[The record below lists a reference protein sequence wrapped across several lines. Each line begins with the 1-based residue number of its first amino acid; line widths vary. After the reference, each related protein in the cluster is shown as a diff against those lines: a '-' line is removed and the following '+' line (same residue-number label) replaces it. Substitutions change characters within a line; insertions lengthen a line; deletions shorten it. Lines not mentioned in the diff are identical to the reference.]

1 MKVTILKP
9 AKSAMQSGKKNTKKW
24 LVKTNYDQTNRSVDP
39 TMGWI
44 SADNTLSQLKFSFT
58 SKQNAIKFCK
68 DNNYEYEVIEPKD
81 SSFKSK
87 SYTANFLK

>member
-1 MKVTILKP
+1 MKVTISRP
-9 AKSAMQSGKKNTKKW
+9 AKSAMQSGKKKSNNW
-24 LVKTNYDQTNRSVDP
+24 VVNTNYDQTDRSIDQ

-44 SADNTLSQLKFSFT
+44 SANNTLSQLNFSFD
-58 SKQNAIKFCK
+58 SKESAIKFCK
-68 DNNYEYEVIEPKD
+68 DSSYEYEVIEPKD